1 MAEVKCS
8 LQMVIG
14 SYQAQLRIEQDT
26 MDRYNC
32 FPLLASIVI
41 VEPERHI
48 LLHPSPISL
57 L

>member
-1 MAEVKCS
+1 MAKVKCS

-48 LLHPSPISL
+48 LLSL